1 MSISLIK
8 FAVSSNILTLDEQI
22 FPIVLSKAKK
32 PENDG
37 KREREQ
43 RIINSQDD
51 KKSAL
56 VFCQS
61 AFV

>member
-8 FAVSSNILTLDEQI
+8 FAVFSDILTLDEQI
-22 FPIVLSKAKK
+22 FHIASKAKK

-43 RIINSQDD
+43 RIIN
-51 KKSAL
+51 ATG
-56 VFCQS
+56 
-61 AFV
+61 